1 MEKIDEQLNNLF
13 KVEVPT
19 GVHQSVMRK
28 VNYQKMKPVFFV
40 AFALLLFNF
49 LVIAWH
55 IDAKLIDAEFLDMT
69 QDFLE
74 VFNFNFSFISTIW
87 ASFFEIISPALFLS
101 ATLSFAGAIY
111 IGKKITVY
119 QFSRI

>member
-1 MEKIDEQLNNLF
+1 MEKIDEQLNNL
-13 KVEVPT
+13 KMIEIPIHL
-19 GVHQSVMRK
+19 HQSVMRK
-28 VNYQKMKPVFFV
+28 VNYQKIKPVLFV

-55 IDAKLIDAEFLDMT
+55 INAKLIDAEFLDMT
-69 QDFLE
+69 QDFFE
-74 VFNFNFSFISTIW
+74 VFHFNISFVSTMW
-87 ASFFEIISPALFLS
+87 VSFFEIISPTLALS
-101 ATLSFAGAIY
+101 AILSLVGAIY